1 MIGAGLSL
9 PGWGAHFAA
18 SHTGYP
24 LIADPVAGLVWRDWF
39 GAIASKSGS
48 ATLALQGDST
58 PVGARAPVGSA
69 IEALTLA
76 ATATGYRP
84 SMGSAT
90 APLALDQVAAGAT
103 PAVLPGAGHAVFDF
117 SLRLNAAAPVS
128 ESRRGI
134 FIAFSGACPI
144 ELVGEVLEGFHR
156 PLNGEAASLTV
167 TVAHADLNAG
177 WLQAP
182 PLGTACAVSYDDDDV
197 LSGALH
203 GVDVTAAGVR
213 LKVEG

>member
-9 PGWGAHFAA
+9 PGWGARFAA

-24 LIADPVAGLVWRDWF
+24 IIADPVAGLVWRDWF

-58 PVGARAPVGSA
+58 PVGARAAEGSA
-69 IEALTLA
+69 VEALTLA
-76 ATATGYRP
+76 ATATGYHAAA
-84 SMGSAT
+84 GSAT
-90 APLALDQVAAGAT
+90 APLTLDQLAAGAT
-103 PAVLPGAGHAVFDF
+103 PAVLPGAGYTVFDF
-117 SLRLNAAAPVS
+117 SLRFSAVAPVS
-128 ESRRGI
+128 EPRRGI
-134 FIAFSGACPI
+134 FVSFAGACSI
-144 ELVGEVLEGFHR
+144 DLVGEVLEGFHR

-182 PLGTACAVSYDDDDV
+182 PLGAACAVSYDDDEV
-197 LSGALH
+197 MSGVLH